1 MQPLTMEQD
10 FSSQVKRG
18 QQMDVNSW
26 KKKILQLMTPNNK
39 KKGTIVYR
47 MNTESLTSK
56 YLIQW

>member
-26 KKKILQLMTPNNK
+26 KKNPATNDTK
-39 KKGTIVYR
+39 
-47 MNTESLTSK
+47 
-56 YLIQW
+56 